1 MWSSRS
7 NKLAIKSPVLPGSF
21 GMEGRS
27 LEQTIFALATPQGR
41 GGIAVIRISGPM
53 ARAVLEAVFDTK
65 ASIRPRMLHYGHI
78 RNQDGAML
86 DEAMA
91 VYMPAPHTY
100 TREDVVELQLH
111 GSLAVVHDVLQLLCE
126 LPLGLRPA
134 QPGEFTRRAFENGR
148 IDLSQAEAVM
158 ELIGAESQ
166 RAAHSSL
173 LQLQGSVS
181 SAVHA
186 LIDDLTHALACI
198 EAGVDFPEDDWEE
211 EANAEGFAQLQ
222 AVYVRAASLRES
234 YRSGRL
240 LQEGVRCA
248 IVGRPN
254 VGKSSLLNAAA
265 GYERALV
272 AQEAGTTRDVVEH
285 AIALDGVTLRLFDT
299 AGMRAEAQGVE
310 SRGMALGQRQIA
322 QADVAIWV
330 VDASMPLQQ
339 DDALACA
346 QLSGVPVV
354 IALNKS
360 DLPAHL
366 TAEAV
371 AAQCPQALGVH
382 RCCANTGE
390 GVQALLRAA
399 LAAAGVGEQHQ
410 ECITNARHAEVL
422 SRACTLLHASLQAYA
437 DGIPADIAASDA
449 REALRALG
457 EITGQTLD
465 DDVIARIF
473 AQFCVGK

>member
-1 MWSSRS
+1 M
-7 NKLAIKSPVLPGSF
+7 LPGSF
-21 GMEGRS
+21 GMEGRIP
-27 LEQTIFALATPQGR
+27 LVQTIFALATPQGR

-53 ARAVLEAVFDTK
+53 ARTALEAVFDLATP
-65 ASIRPRMLHYGHI
+65 IRPHVLHYGHI
-78 RNQDGAML
+78 HNMDGVAL

-126 LPLGLRPA
+126 LPLDLRPA

-158 ELIGAESQ
+158 DLIGAESQ
-166 RAAHSSL
+166 RAAQSSL

-181 SAVHA
+181 SSIHA
-186 LIDDLTHALACI
+186 LIEDLTHALASI

-211 EANAEGFAQLQ
+211 EANALGFAQMQ
-222 AVYVRAASLRES
+222 AVYARAEALRAS
-234 YRSGRL
+234 YRGGRL
-240 LQEGVRCA
+240 LQDGVRCA

-265 GYERALV
+265 GFERALV

-285 AIALDGVTLRLFDT
+285 AISLDGLTLRLFDT
-299 AGMRAEAQGVE
+299 AGIRAEAQGVE
-310 SRGMALGQRQIA
+310 SRGMALGRRQIA

-330 VDASMPLQQ
+330 VDASAPLQQ
-339 DDALACA
+339 DDTLACA
-346 QLSGVPVV
+346 QLTDLPVL

-360 DLPAHL
+360 DLPALL
-366 TAEAV
+366 TPDEV
-371 AAQCPQALGVH
+371 AAQCPQALSMH
-382 RCCANTGE
+382 RCCASTGE
-390 GVQALLRAA
+390 GVQSLLRAA
-399 LAAAGVGEQHQ
+399 LQAAGVAARHQ

-422 SRACTLLHASLQAYA
+422 SRACRLLDASLRAHA
-437 DGIPADIAASDA
+437 DGIPADIAAADA